1 VGGLAVP
8 RGANRRRTK
17 DVVLFGRDIA
27 IDLGTANTL
36 VCVQGQDVVLSD
48 PSVVALDTR
57 TDEVLA
63 VGSAAK
69 RMIGRTPANIV
80 AVEPLKEGV
89 IADFGVTEK
98 MIAHFVRRVHRRG
111 RRRSP
116 GRSLFGPRVVVC
128 APSGATDVEL
138 RAVREAAEAAGARRA
153 YTIEEPLAAAIGAG
167 LPVEEPEGS
176 MVVDVGGG
184 TTEVAVISLGGI
196 VTKASVR
203 VAGNEMDG
211 AIASFVQREHK
222 MAVGMQTAERL
233 KIELGSALPL
243 EGEESAEVRGRNLE
257 SGLPKTVFVTSED
270 IREAIRLPVE
280 AIVGAVK
287 DTLDRTQPEL
297 AADIVERGMV
307 LAGGGALL
315 RNLDERLRRE
325 TGVPVHVAEDPL
337 GCVAVGAGR
346 YLETLGHLGIALSS
360 ALGRG
365 IARGDRVSVE
375 QNVPAERIDRSAAN
389 P

>member
-1 VGGLAVP
+1 M
-8 RGANRRRTK
+8 
-17 DVVLFGRDIA
+17 VLFGRDIA

-36 VCVQGQDVVLSD
+36 VSVKGQGVVLSE
-48 PSVVALDTR
+48 PSVVALDTK

-63 VGSAAK
+63 VGSEAK

-98 MIAHFVRRVHRRG
+98 MIAHFIRRAHRRG
-111 RRRSP
+111 RGRSP
-116 GRSLFGPRVVVC
+116 GRSLVGPRVVVC

-153 YTIEEPLAAAIGAG
+153 YTIEEPLAAAIGAE

-196 VTKASVR
+196 VTNTSVR
-203 VAGNEMDG
+203 IAGNEMDR
-211 AIASFVQREHK
+211 AIAAFVQREHK
-222 MAVGMQTAERL
+222 IAVGTQTAERL

-243 EGEESAEVRGRNLE
+243 EGEEMAEVRGRDLL
-257 SGLPKTVFVTSED
+257 SGLPKTVFVTNEE
-270 IREAIRLPVE
+270 ICEAIRIPVE
-280 AIVGAVK
+280 AIVGAAR
-287 DTLDRTQPEL
+287 DTLDRTPPEL
-297 AADIVERGMV
+297 AADIFERGMV

-315 RNLDERLRRE
+315 RNLDERLKRE

-337 GCVAVGAGR
+337 GCVAVGGGR
-346 YLETLGHLGIALSS
+346 YLEMLRP
-360 ALGRG
+360 LGRTLSLAVG
-365 IARGDRVSVE
+365 GSDRRDGRTSIEHDVSADQVD
-375 QNVPAERIDRSAAN
+375 QPPSS